1 MLENERHDT
10 GSSSDGRGSNGTSGL
25 SDKPAAKDTPHAR
38 TTRRRA
44 AKPAAETAKAADS
57 QAAVPAAAADAPPS
71 APAAP
76 EPAGASPSPGND
88 QAEDGSASTR
98 RSEER
103 RVGKE
108 W

>member
-25 SDKPAAKDTPHAR
+25 SDKPAAKGTPRAR

-44 AKPAAETAKAADS
+44 AKPAAETAKAADP
-57 QAAVPAAAADAPPS
+57 QAAPTATADAPPS

-76 EPAGASPSPGND
+76 EPADASPPPGKD

-98 RSEER
+98 RPA
-103 RVGKE
+103 
-108 W
+108 